1 MASNSRELAKR
12 PQVDPMDEPSAE
24 WGWHGG
30 FPKGTV
36 IAGIVCAILLPL
48 MLIGHPVSVTE
59 IAWMVIPALVIVVG
73 LISNALRKRHAWRR

>member
-36 IAGIVCAILLPL
+36 IAGIISAILLPL
-48 MLIGHPVSVTE
+48 MLIGHSVSYTE
-59 IAWMVIPALVIVVG
+59 ILWMVIPALVIVFG
-73 LISNALRKRHAWRR
+73 LINSALRKRHAWRR